1 MKNVIQLTMI
11 LWLSP
16 LWLFGQYDLSGKV
29 VDSET
34 NEPLS
39 GASIS
44 IGRSNIS
51 AITDLKGEFKLTGLT
66 ELKVDMVVSYISYKN
81 YQATVDLPH
90 EQLLVISLQPQPPV
104 PLEAV
109 VIQAVR
115 ADEKA
120 PVAQKTID
128 LTEIESQHM
137 GQDAVFTLQKLTPSV
152 LAHSEAG
159 TNFANYSLMRLRG
172 IDQTRINITLNGAPL
187 NDMMDQGVFFSN
199 FSDFGNSIQ
208 SAQVQRG
215 VGTSTNGTA
224 SYAGSM
230 NFESIRLNQPEP
242 SVEVQLLAG
251 SFGTLRASGE
261 VKTGLL
267 NKKWAF
273 YSRFTKTHSDGY
285 KFHSG
290 TNSNSFFFSGGY
302 FADKDLIKLTG
313 FAGQTQNELA
323 YLPIF
328 IDDIRAEPRTN
339 YLHQD
344 DEDDFGQQF
353 LQLEHTH
360 WFNQGLTL
368 SSSLYY
374 GGAGGDFPFGF
385 LDEEGN
391 LVQINYPLY
400 NDHFGLISSI
410 TGISV
415 SGFDLTGGLHAYAF
429 KRKNEES
436 ILPEAPYY
444 SDRSQKNEV
453 SLFGKVNRS
462 WERLGLYVDLQLRF
476 VGLELQ
482 PDLQFLA
489 DQGVSTGSVNVPN
502 RSWTFF
508 SPKIGLTYQINQLFQ
523 LYSSFGRGGREPT
536 RFDLLGSTNINASN
550 LPTVIDQEAVQAE
563 FVNDLEVGTRF
574 SSEKLKGQLNFF
586 YMNFDDEIAPTGEFI
601 AEGFV
606 QLRQNIADS
615 YRSGIELEWNW
626 QPLKAISFSGNTTF
640 MESQVKRFAPGGS
653 AEVFNNVTP
662 ILSPKLLANGMLNYE
677 HEIFNLSL
685 SGRYVSESFLELTN
699 QEDLTMPSFFM
710 ADAQLTLKFL
720 KKHSFGLQI
729 NNIFDK
735 LYFTNGAP
743 VDVDFDGLTD
753 GPGYLVQAP
762 RSFYGMLKLKF

>member
-1 MKNVIQLTMI
+1 MKIVISLVAA
-11 LWLSP
+11 LWLCP
-16 LWLFGQYDLSGKV
+16 LLLFGQYELTGKV
-29 VDSET
+29 VDAET
-34 NEPLS
+34 NEPLPE
-39 GASIS
+39 AAIS
-44 IGRSNIS
+44 LRGSSTPALCDVYGN
-51 AITDLKGEFKLTGLT
+51 FKLVGFSNSQ
-66 ELKVDMVVSYISYKN
+66 VNIAVSYLGYNSVQLDI
-81 YQATVDLPH
+81 DLPQ
-90 EQLLVISLQPQPPV
+90 EEPLLIRLRPTPPIA
-104 PLEAV
+104 LEAV

-115 ADEKA
+115 ANEMA
-120 PVAQKTID
+120 PIAQNTID
-128 LTEIESQHM
+128 LKEIESQHI
-137 GQDAVFTLQKLTPSV
+137 GQDAVFTLQKLTPSI
-152 LAHSEAG
+152 LAHSESG

-187 NDMMDQGVFFSN
+187 NDMIDQGVFFSN
-199 FSDFGNSIQ
+199 FTDFGNSIQ

-215 VGTSTNGTA
+215 VGASTNGTA
-224 SYAGSM
+224 SYAGSI
-230 NFESIRLNQPEP
+230 NFESIRLNQPKP
-242 SVEVQLLAG
+242 SAEAQLLAG
-251 SFGTLRASGE
+251 SFGTFRASGE
-261 VKTGLL
+261 VSTGLL

-302 FADKDLIKLTG
+302 FAEKDLIKLTG

-328 IDDIRAEPRTN
+328 IDDIRSEPRTN
-339 YLHQD
+339 YLHED
-344 DEDDFGQQF
+344 DVDDFGQQL

-360 WFNQGLTL
+360 WFNQTLTL
-368 SSSLYY
+368 SSSIYY

-385 LDEEGN
+385 LDEAGN

-400 NDHFGLISSI
+400 NDHLGFMSSI
-410 TGISV
+410 SGVSL
-415 SGFDLTGGLHAYAF
+415 SGFDLAGGLHAYTF

-436 ILPEAPYY
+436 VLPDATYY
-444 SDRSQKNEV
+444 SDRSKKNEA

-462 WERLGLYVDLQLRF
+462 WDRLGLYADLQLRY

-489 DQGVSTGSVNVPN
+489 DQGVSTGGLNIPK

-508 SPKIGLTYQINQLFQ
+508 SPKVGVTYSINELVQV
-523 LYSSFGRGGREPT
+523 YGSFGRSGREPA

-550 LPTVIDQEAVQAE
+550 LPTVIDEESVRAE
-563 FVNDLEVGTRF
+563 YVNDLEMGARLNGG
-574 SSEKLKGQLNFF
+574 KLQGQLNFF

-601 AEGFV
+601 TEGFV

-615 YRSGIELEWNW
+615 YRTGIELEWNW
-626 QPLKAISFSGNTTF
+626 QPLKAVSFSGNTTF
-640 MESQVKRFAPGGS
+640 MKSQVKRFAPGGIT
-653 AEVFNNVTP
+653 EVFNNVTP
-662 ILSPKLLANGMLNYE
+662 VLSPEWLVNGILSYD
-677 HEIFNLSL
+677 HSIINLSM

-699 QEDLTMPSFFM
+699 QPDLTMPSFFT

-720 KKHSFGLQI
+720 KKHSFTFQI

-743 VDVDFDGLTD
+743 VDVDFDGLID